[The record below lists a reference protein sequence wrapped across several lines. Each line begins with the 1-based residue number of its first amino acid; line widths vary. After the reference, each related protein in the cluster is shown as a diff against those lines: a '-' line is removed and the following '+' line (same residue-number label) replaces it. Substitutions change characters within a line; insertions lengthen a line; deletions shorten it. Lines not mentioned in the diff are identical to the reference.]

1 MKEENF
7 YKFRKYFYTFTIPK
21 WTYFWNTDLMK
32 SGSVL
37 INPQFVT
44 STDNRELRAAPV
56 ITDNGLDND
65 KKLSY

>member
-1 MKEENF
+1 
-7 YKFRKYFYTFTIPK
+7 
-21 WTYFWNTDLMK
+21 MK
-32 SGSVL
+32 SGPAL

>member
-1 MKEENF
+1 MNSEN
-7 YKFRKYFYTFTIPK
+7 TFTRSQYLSGPTFEIL
-21 WTYFWNTDLMK
+21 DRMK

-37 INPQFVT
+37 IKPQFVT

-65 KKLSY
+65 KKPSY